1 MASRQRPVDI
11 GADRARILLAQ
22 AGRELREARR
32 DRGLS
37 LFKVGVA
44 ARLSE
49 ATVSRLERGLI
60 AHASVW
66 DLARL
71 HAVVGLELSLKSYAG
86 GQPVRDA
93 AHVALLS
100 EFRARLHPSLSWALE
115 VPLPG
120 HRDPRAWDA
129 LVRCERFRYG
139 VEAETAPRDV
149 QALARRLNTKERD
162 SGVDGVILVLRLT
175 VQTRRF
181 LAEAGESL
189 RTAYPVNGARALE
202 LLGVGA
208 DPGGS
213 AIVVLPANRSSMGRP
228 AAPLPSR
235 T

>member
-1 MASRQRPVDI
+1 MPSRQRPADV
-11 GADRARILLAQ
+11 GAERARILLAQ

-37 LFKVGVA
+37 LSDVGRA

-49 ATVSRLERGLI
+49 STVSRLERGLI
-60 AHASVW
+60 AHASVR

-86 GQPVRDA
+86 GQPIRDA

-100 EFRARLHPSLSWALE
+100 EFRSRLHRGLGWAVE

-120 HRDPRAWDA
+120 PGDPRAWDA
-129 LVRCERFRYG
+129 LVKGPGFRYG
-139 VEAETAPRDV
+139 VEGETAPRDA
-149 QALARRLNTKERD
+149 QALARRMGVKARD
-162 SGVDGVILVLRLT
+162 GGVDGVILVLRLS

-181 LAEAGESL
+181 LAEAGELL
-189 RTAYPVNGARALE
+189 RSSYPVDGARALE

-213 AIVVLPANRSSMGRP
+213 AIVVLPPRRSKVPRP
-228 AAPLPSR
+228 IRAGS
-235 T
+235 